1 MPVSRKN
8 KVDKGQQL
16 MLICDRLVGSS
27 HNATKAVSRIKST
40 SSGLT
45 ESARSQLELAETLL
59 ENAREIDVSL
69 QNSVVRVE
77 QTNDELAVQLESI
90 IDKAIELGKV
100 REQFD
105 KLQEVTML
113 IDSLAARSHILALNA
128 LIEAARLGDQGQAFA
143 VVANQVK
150 QLASSS
156 RAAAQD
162 IKELVQ
168 TSSETVSTKLDE
180 NIALARLGFTNI
192 EASKAAVVELKSV
205 YGEEGDDVRGDNIAG
220 EGKATIRKLIQDF
233 SSITAS
239 SKEVDDYTLV
249 LQAATG
255 ELNGEVETTNA
266 IVSDLIGIVKGSPI
280 VNLDVK
286 TAFRNI
292 RRFDIIDV
300 RRNEE
305 FNDELGHIRSATL
318 RTIDDVFE
326 SKIQGLD
333 RKKTYLFV
341 CRSGGRSARA
351 ARVAQAIGFVKV
363 FNMEGGMLAWNEASL
378 PSD

>member
-1 MPVSRKN
+1 MSVNRRK

-16 MLICDRLVGSS
+16 MLICDRLVDSS
-27 HNATKAVSRIKST
+27 QTATKAVSRIRST

-45 ESARSQLELAETLL
+45 ESARSQLELAENLL

-180 NIALARLGFTNI
+180 NIELARLGFSNI

-205 YGEEGDDVRGDNIAG
+205 YGEEGDAEGD
-220 EGKATIRKLIQDF
+220 GKATIRKLIQDF

-239 SKEVDDYTLV
+239 SKKVDDYTLV

-255 ELNGEVETTNA
+255 ELNSEVETTNA

-280 VNLDVK
+280 VHLDVK
-286 TAFRNI
+286 TAFQNI
-292 RRFDIIDV
+292 RRFDVIDV
-300 RRNEE
+300 RRDDE
-305 FNDELGHIRSATL
+305 FNDHLGHIRSATL

-351 ARVAQAIGFVKV
+351 ARVAQAIGFVKI

-378 PSD
+378 PKD